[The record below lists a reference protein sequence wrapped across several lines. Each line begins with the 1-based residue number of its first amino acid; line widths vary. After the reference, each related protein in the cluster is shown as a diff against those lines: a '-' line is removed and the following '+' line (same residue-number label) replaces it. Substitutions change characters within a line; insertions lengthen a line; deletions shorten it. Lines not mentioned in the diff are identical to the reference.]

1 MEVKNF
7 KMDYKEIKKEL
18 EELKQ
23 QLRDSI
29 SKVDKI
35 TSSLPNI
42 NPEPTP
48 TSPHYKKDY
57 DFKGIG
63 VVELRQYP
71 QKIDPSKPVVFI
83 DEGHGGLDEEGNYT
97 TPARYGKRFQYLPSL
112 VDGGMDQNGEGWIYE
127 GVLNRCLVDDLCGQL
142 RQAKIQYIIISD
154 EVKDISLSE
163 RVSIIDKLYK
173 IYPHAFLFSVHC
185 NAFRGESRG
194 SCLFTTRGE
203 TKSDLI
209 AQHIAPHL
217 YDLEEEFGDDGFW
230 VRDGSGKIN
239 QIDYEKNFA
248 ILMCKP
254 PAVMS
259 EVLFFDNVKDVKLL
273 LSPLFNFRFMSKVVL
288 GIKSYLTNP
297 STPRKLPK
305 K

>member
-1 MEVKNF
+1 
-7 KMDYKEIKKEL
+7 MDYTDIKKEL

-23 QLRDSI
+23 QLRESI
-29 SKVDKI
+29 EKVDKI

-48 TSPHYKKDY
+48 TSPHYYKKY
-57 DFKGIG
+57 DLGELG
-63 VVELRQYP
+63 SVTLRQYP
-71 QKIDPSKPVVFI
+71 QMIDPSKPVVFI

-97 TPARYGKRFQYLPSL
+97 TPAKYGKRFKHDPKI
-112 VDGGMDQNGEGWIYE
+112 VNGGMDQNGEGWIYE
-127 GVLNRCLVDDLCGQL
+127 GVLNRCLVEDLCGQL
-142 RQAKIQYIIISD
+142 RQAQIQYIIISD
-154 EVKDISLSE
+154 EVEDVSLSD
-163 RVSIIDKLYK
+163 RVSIIDELYK
-173 IYPHAFLFSVHC
+173 MYPHGFLFSVHC

-217 YDLEEEFGDDGFW
+217 YDLEDEFGDDGFW

-239 QIDYEKNFA
+239 QIDYEKNFT

-259 EVLFFDNVKDVKLL
+259 EVLFFDNVKDVQLL
-273 LSPLFNFRFMSKVVL
+273 LSPIFSIRFMSKVVR
-288 GIKSYLTNP
+288 GIKSYITNP